1 MKPMP
6 CLRNAVR
13 LRSESRPVSTPLT
26 NTEPVS
32 GVIKHPSKDRS
43 VVLPLPDGHIIKVA
57 APEVNVNDTSLSAGT
72 RLPFGPYATLTRS
85 TAMAGSGT
93 EHLGRLNRQRRL
105 HGNDRG
111 EDTHCQRGR
120 EHRHGKPVRR

>member
-43 VVLPLPDGHIIKVA
+43 VVLPLPDGPIIKVT

-72 RLPFGPYATLTRS
+72 RLSFGPYATLTRS

-93 EHLGRLNRQRRL
+93 AHPGRPNHPPRL
-105 HGNDRG
+105 YRNYPD
-111 EDTHCQRGR
+111 
-120 EHRHGKPVRR
+120 KPTTFH